1 MNKKS
6 LSLLGLTLAIGV
18 LALQAPAEA
27 RTFYDQISNNNWG
40 NQNGNLNNNRG
51 GNFNRGY
58 DRDHDGDRHHGF
70 ANNNGNSGGQCGGGR
85 GNNWQSNNWRGN
97 STGNNWQSNGTAYG
111 APYNTGI
118 FNNGVNPAYNNG
130 ILGNITGNKAY
141 KIQNEITN
149 LQQRLLNNNLSV
161 NERISLQNKIAN
173 LNAKLT
179 GNVNQPYTG
188 NGILPYTGNPLSNL
202 LPYQNN
208 TGLVPGL
215 TNSIGQYGYVNGIR
229 TALGI

>member
-18 LALQAPAEA
+18 FALQAPAEA

-40 NQNGNLNNNRG
+40 NQGNFNGNLNSY
-51 GNFNRGY
+51 NRGY
-58 DRDHDGDRHHGF
+58 DRDHDGDRHHGV
-70 ANNNGNSGGQCGGGR
+70 AYNNGNGGQCGDRGGNWR
-85 GNNWQSNNWRGN
+85 GNNWRNN
-97 STGNNWQSNGTAYG
+97 STGNNWHAPGTAYG

-118 FNNGVNPAYNNG
+118 FNNGVNPTYNNG
-130 ILGNITGNKAY
+130 IFGNLSANKAN
-141 KIQNEITN
+141 KIQNEIAN
-149 LQQRLLNNNLSV
+149 LQQRLLNNNLSI

-173 LNAKLT
+173 LNARLT
-179 GNVNQPYTG
+179 GNVNLPYTG

-208 TGLVPGL
+208 TGLVPSL